1 VRVTVIEL
9 PATWGDAPTALARVD
24 ALLASGAP
32 SDLVLLPE
40 QSLTGY
46 VSPQGTFDTSPFAE
60 PIDGPTARTLAGMAR
75 RHAVHLVAPLV
86 LAENGGIYNAALGF
100 APDGSLLFTY
110 RKRHPWIPEE
120 WATPGWQAPPRLS
133 IAGVTLTICICYDLH
148 FLPVESAD
156 LLAEVDLLLFPSA
169 WVDAHATRVPTLRK
183 LARRFGVAI
192 ANANW
197 GPGVVQIPGQ
207 GGSIILGPGG
217 ATLAAVVSGANSAS
231 KAAATIEPTSSQIPP
246 IHS

>member
-1 VRVTVIEL
+1 MRVTVLEL
-9 PATWGDAPTALARVD
+9 PATWGDAPAALARVD
-24 ALLASGAP
+24 ALLATAAHG
-32 SDLVLLPE
+32 DLVLLPE

-46 VSPQGTFDTSPFAE
+46 VSPQGSFDTSQFAE
-60 PIDGPTARTLAGMAR
+60 PIDGPTARALAEMAK

-120 WATPGWQAPPRLS
+120 WAMPGWQAPPRLS
-133 IAGVTLTICICYDLH
+133 IAGVSLTICICYDLH
-148 FLPVESAD
+148 FLPAESAD

-169 WVDAHATRVPTLRK
+169 WVDVHDTRVPTLRK

-197 GPGVVQIPGQ
+197 GPGVVRLPGQ
-207 GGSIILGPGG
+207 GGSIILGPDG
-217 ATLAAVVSGANSAS
+217 AALAEVVSGASS
-231 KAAATIEPTSSQIPP
+231 AAATIGPTSSQIPP
-246 IHS
+246 IQS